1 MDNLGSFPCLI
12 LFVQF
17 LVSYRRLLAS
27 ICKEN
32 ANERKENLFSICRVQ
47 LFFCKVTT
55 FPRNFQ
61 VFWEKYSEGGKEK
74 NRRLRN
80 GESPVEY
87 CCFDDETKDYLF
99 FADFLNLLYHFV
111 IGLLHLSVYPP
122 CCNYTNEGSC
132 ATTI

>member
-1 MDNLGSFPCLI
+1 MQTSAKKTCFQFAECSFSSAKLR
-12 LFVQF
+12 LF
-17 LVSYRRLLAS
+17 LVT
-27 ICKEN
+27 
-32 ANERKENLFSICRVQ
+32 F
-47 LFFCKVTT
+47 KV
-55 FPRNFQ
+55 FGG
-61 VFWEKYSEGGKEK
+61 KYSEGGKEK

-132 ATTI
+132 ATTIKHKPHASIGIYGNEMKAYFY

>member
-61 VFWEKYSEGGKEK
+61 GFWENIARVVKKKTGDSGMESRLLNIVVSMMKQRIIYS
-74 NRRLRN
+74 LLI
-80 GESPVEY
+80 SSI
-87 CCFDDETKDYLF
+87 CFIISSLVFCIFRYIHH
-99 FADFLNLLYHFV
+99 A
-111 IGLLHLSVYPP
+111 
-122 CCNYTNEGSC
+122 
-132 ATTI
+132 ATTPMKAPVPPP